1 LDTHCMN
8 FYYFIVNSG
17 MVKLLAGLFSLL
29 LSYVMILYQDLI
41 SVSSSLDNGPVVIEK
56 VNSFKQTSELD
67 SPDRYF
73 HKPY

>member
-1 LDTHCMN
+1 MN

-17 MVKLLAGLFSLL
+17 MVKLAGLFSLL

-41 SVSSSLDNGPVVIEK
+41 SVSSSLDNGLVVIEK